1 MITETHRFSHTPK
14 MFAAAEVLASTAAAM
29 GTGSGGGYE
38 RWKSALLS
46 TLFISTLPNIL
57 LYLIPSKWLKRG
69 KNDTLNIQHVLLCFA
84 AGGLL
89 GDVLL
94 HSIPHLLS
102 PHKHHEHERMEVLDT
117 LHEEHDHDH
126 HDHDHEHH
134 DHQEESHQ
142 SPRILQEEHHEDHEH
157 HHEHLLHIGLLV
169 IVGYMIFF
177 VSERLLSQ
185 QFSND
190 PEKKKNDDH
199 HSHAHSHSPTSNI
212 SVMGWLNIFAD
223 VMHNFTDGIAMGASY
238 ASGSSSHALGL
249 AATISILFHE
259 IPHEIG
265 DFTILIESG
274 VRSALSLLL
283 HFSSDP
289 SYLPPLPI
297 SALPQQITSHSNAI
311 LHFHRSIPRHHR
323 GSPHGWCRGLE

>member
-1 MITETHRFSHTPK
+1 ML
-14 MFAAAEVLASTAAAM
+14 FAAGEVVAAT
-29 GTGSGGGYE
+29 GTGMATGGDGYE

-102 PHKHHEHERMEVLDT
+102 PHQHHEHDQEVLNT

-126 HDHDHEHH
+126 HVEHENGHEHH
-134 DHQEESHQ
+134 DHHEESHA
-142 SPRILQEEHHEDHEH
+142 SPRILQGEHHEDHEH

-177 VSERLLSQ
+177 ISERLLSQ
-185 QFSND
+185 QFSSD

-199 HSHAHSHSPTSNI
+199 HCHAHALASNI

-238 ASGSSSHALGL
+238 ASGSSSNALGL

-274 VRSALSLLL
+274 VRLNPPLLLSLHL
-283 HFSSDP
+283 
-289 SYLPPLPI
+289 
-297 SALPQQITSHSNAI
+297 
-311 LHFHRSIPRHHR
+311 
-323 GSPHGWCRGLE
+323 

>member
-1 MITETHRFSHTPK
+1 M
-14 MFAAAEVLASTAAAM
+14 VAAAM
-29 GTGSGGGYE
+29 APEIGTGDGSYE

-102 PHKHHEHERMEVLDT
+102 PHQHHDHHSLEVLSTHSHELHEEHEHDHHEHEH
-117 LHEEHDHDH
+117 HEHEHEHDHH
-126 HDHDHEHH
+126 H
-134 DHQEESHQ
+134 HQEESHQ
-142 SPRILQEEHHEDHEH
+142 RILQSDHGGDHEH
-157 HHEHLLHIGLLV
+157 HHEHLLHIGLLI

-185 QFSND
+185 QFSSD

-199 HSHAHSHSPTSNI
+199 HSHAHTLTSNI

-274 VRSALSLLL
+274 VR
-283 HFSSDP
+283 
-289 SYLPPLPI
+289 
-297 SALPQQITSHSNAI
+297 
-311 LHFHRSIPRHHR
+311 
-323 GSPHGWCRGLE
+323 